1 LRTAEHAALRLTQG
15 LLEAS
20 AWPEFEDEDFL
31 AEVRKRLEG
40 VGLELASADGYWLAR
55 SRDTGPDEGFKPLFR
70 LDQAELAVLAALYLH
85 IRFLPRQ
92 GEQLARRKDHASVL
106 LEDIERGF
114 PAYTVDTIRR
124 VLGRLRNLHFV
135 RQYQGRLY
143 AGPYLT
149 ALDELV
155 ADERAREALRDFK
168 LRSQLSRKLAELQER
183 IGAAD

>member
-1 LRTAEHAALRLTQG
+1 MRTAEHAARRLTQG

-31 AEVRKRLEG
+31 ADVRKRLEG

-55 SRDTGPDEGFKPLFR
+55 SRETERDDGFKPMFQLN
-70 LDQAELAVLAALYLH
+70 QAELAVLAALYLH
-85 IRFLPRQ
+85 LRYLPRQ
-92 GEQLARRKDHASVL
+92 GEQLTRTRDHPSVL

-114 PAYTVDTIRR
+114 PAYGVETIRR

-135 RQYQGRLY
+135 RQYDGRLY
-143 AGPYLT
+143 SGPYLI

-168 LRSQLSRKLAELQER
+168 IA
-183 IGAAD
+183 